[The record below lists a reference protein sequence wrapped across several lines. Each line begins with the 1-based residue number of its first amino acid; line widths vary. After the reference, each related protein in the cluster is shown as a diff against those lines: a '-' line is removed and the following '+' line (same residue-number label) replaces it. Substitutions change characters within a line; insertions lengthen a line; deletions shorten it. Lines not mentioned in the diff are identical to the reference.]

1 MFCSHNHDFVLIWNI
16 CPVLNQCV
24 SVALNQNEYLLLNH
38 FCLNVESLPIYEIEC
53 MPICKTELGLVL
65 NTDLVTSSEPEDLP
79 SSETERLYD
88 F

>member
-1 MFCSHNHDFVLIWNI
+1 
-16 CPVLNQCV
+16 
-24 SVALNQNEYLLLNH
+24 
-38 FCLNVESLPIYEIEC
+38 